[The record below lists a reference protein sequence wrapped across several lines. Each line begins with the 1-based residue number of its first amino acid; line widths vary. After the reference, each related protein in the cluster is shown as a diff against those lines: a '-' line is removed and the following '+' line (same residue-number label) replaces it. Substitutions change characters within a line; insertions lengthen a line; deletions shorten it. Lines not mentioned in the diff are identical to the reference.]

1 MSVIHLHG
9 VLVSTDLLFSHLLS
23 LFIHSSGRS
32 HVLKRIMNSSRPQI
46 VLSIAMLSQVTENGV
61 PRLSAREQ
69 VDTYR
74 RLSSL
79 VADRIRDSMK

>member
-1 MSVIHLHG
+1 
-9 VLVSTDLLFSHLLS
+9 
-23 LFIHSSGRS
+23 
-32 HVLKRIMNSSRPQI
+32 
-46 VLSIAMLSQVTENGV
+46 MLSQVTENGV